1 MKLRISIIF
10 ALTLMLISCTSKVN
24 RIKERM
30 QKDFDT
36 ELGQSIDPVVA
47 TMAFYAYAVP
57 ENYWYSESTTAR
69 EIIDDEFRQGLLG
82 LEKLDRQ
89 IQQISTKDEEINASI
104 QNLHE
109 RIKETQK
116 KLKEAKQA
124 LRQANSVFGL
134 AMFGG
139 ANTLLDFAQL
149 LGGENTEDDEAGQLP
164 KEVKSAFERLVHSIE
179 KHDLRF
185 CANLRA
191 FEIKTTDNNKLS
203 DDEAK
208 TVRKNL
214 KEIVVEQIKQRYS
227 EPDTLSR
234 NRMSKMILSTFDDAF
249 PIGSPM
255 PDFSTENQNEAN
267 TASNTHNEDR
277 DRSSIQADYDALSA
291 KIDQLESATT
301 EQNETL
307 AKDRSAIASLQKKL
321 KDILSNSEATSS
333 DLSSAKELISELS
346 DKVKEYEADIAS
358 TEMKN

>member
-1 MKLRISIIF
+1 MKMKRSIIF
-10 ALTLMLISCTSKVN
+10 VLTLLLISCTSNVN

-36 ELGQSIDPVVA
+36 ELGQSIDPVVS
-47 TMAFYAYAVP
+47 TMLFYAYAVP

-69 EIIDDEFRQGLLG
+69 EIIDDEFRHGLLG
-82 LEKLDRQ
+82 LEKLDNQ

-104 QNLHE
+104 LNLHN

-139 ANTLLDFAQL
+139 ANTLLDFAEL
-149 LGGENTEDDEAGQLP
+149 LGGKNTEDDEAGQMP

-179 KHDLRF
+179 KSDLKF
-185 CANLRA
+185 CAHLRA
-191 FEIKTTDNNKLS
+191 FEIKTSDNNKLS
-203 DDEAK
+203 DEEGK

-214 KEIVVEQIKQRYS
+214 KEIVLEQIKQRYS

-234 NRMSKMILSTFDDAF
+234 NRISKMILSTFDDAF
-249 PIGSPM
+249 PIGSAM
-255 PDFSTENQNEAN
+255 PDINAVSPNEINAGED
-267 TASNTHNEDR
+267 THNEDI
-277 DRSSIQADYDALSA
+277 DRSAIQADYDALSA

-307 AKDRSAIASLQKKL
+307 AKDKSAIARLQGKL
-321 KDILSNSEATSS
+321 KDILSNRSATSS
-333 DLSSAKELISELS
+333 DLTSAKEIITELS